1 MKTRTDV
8 KAGASPL
15 MSVKGFSIVID
26 PHIAFNLAV
35 LVQVGLRNTGSI
47 VQIGS

>member
-15 MSVKGFSIVID
+15 VSIQGFSIVID
-26 PHIAFNLAV
+26 PHIALNLAV
-35 LVQVGLRNTGSI
+35 LVQVGRRNTGGI